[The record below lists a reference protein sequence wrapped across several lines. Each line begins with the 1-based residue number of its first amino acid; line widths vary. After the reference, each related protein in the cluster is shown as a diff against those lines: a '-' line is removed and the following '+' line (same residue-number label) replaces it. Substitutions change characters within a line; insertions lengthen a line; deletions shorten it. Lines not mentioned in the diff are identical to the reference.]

1 MSWTPDYPRTVPERR
16 PPGHRPRAPRWT
28 LGFDAPLSLV
38 TSDYLAL
45 QCAGPDDPAVGP
57 FLERVRACHT
67 GRDGADAPEAWE
79 LLSFTDEAGR
89 HNLVHLGY
97 WRDATAHAR
106 WLATAPLPRWFA
118 ELDAAAVPFG
128 AWHEVVQVPLDRVE
142 TIYSDPR
149 RAFGL
154 AACPGTRRESM
165 TVNGYFGAARDRLP
179 LSAIDPLE
187 AAGPH
192 RRRARPA
199 ASEGRRLRAEC
210 GHNTAVI
217 RSGQYWQQAEGEQL
231 ADYTEAL
238 EPKLMAGMAHLREAA
253 DAEGTLSLR
262 VMTSLDRE
270 TLRPLRETSVLGH
283 FHTLA
288 ALEGWAAGHATHAA
302 IYEHAIAK
310 NRQYGEARTVVTWHE
325 VFVLPRTAA
334 FAYVNCH
341 PATGI
346 LPYATS
352 VLAVEPD
359 GPAGDSP
366 AAYGG

>member
-1 MSWTPDYPRTVPERR
+1 MNWTPDYPRTVPERR
-16 PPGHRPRAPRWT
+16 PPGHQPRAPRWT

-45 QCAGPDDPAVGP
+45 QCTGPDDAAVGP

-79 LLSFTDEAGR
+79 LLAFTDEAGR

-192 RRRARPA
+192 LRRARPA

-217 RSGQYWQQAEGEQL
+217 RSGQYWQDAEGEQL
-231 ADYTEAL
+231 ADYTGAL
-238 EPKLMAGMAHLREAA
+238 EPKLMAGMAHLREES

-366 AAYGG
+366 APYGG

>member
-1 MSWTPDYPRTVPERR
+1 M
-16 PPGHRPRAPRWT
+16 
-28 LGFDAPLSLV
+28 

-97 WRDATAHAR
+97 WRDATSHAR

-179 LSAIDPLE
+179 SPRSTRW
-187 AAGPH
+187 
-192 RRRARPA
+192 RRRSR
-199 ASEGRRLRAEC
+199 
-210 GHNTAVI
+210 T
-217 RSGQYWQQAEGEQL
+217 
-231 ADYTEAL
+231 
-238 EPKLMAGMAHLREAA
+238 
-253 DAEGTLSLR
+253 
-262 VMTSLDRE
+262 
-270 TLRPLRETSVLGH
+270 
-283 FHTLA
+283 
-288 ALEGWAAGHATHAA
+288 AAGHA
-302 IYEHAIAK
+302 
-310 NRQYGEARTVVTWHE
+310 RPP
-325 VFVLPRTAA
+325 PR
-334 FAYVNCH
+334 
-341 PATGI
+341 G
-346 LPYATS
+346 
-352 VLAVEPD
+352 
-359 GPAGDSP
+359 AGCAPS
-366 AAYGG
+366 AGTTRR

>member
-1 MSWTPDYPRTVPERR
+1 MSWTPDYPRTVHERR

-28 LGFDAPLSLV
+28 LGFDAPLSLA
-38 TSDYLAL
+38 TSDYPAL
-45 QCAGPDDPAVGP
+45 QCAGPDDPAAGP

-97 WRDATAHAR
+97 WRDATSHAR
-106 WLATAPLPRWFA
+106 WLATTPLPRRLA
-118 ELDAAAVPFG
+118 ELDAAVPFG

-142 TIYSDPR
+142 RIHSDPR
-149 RAFGL
+149 RAVGL
-154 AACPGTRRESM
+154 AACPGTRRESR
-165 TVNGYFGAARDRLP
+165 TVNGHVGAARDRLP
-179 LSAIDPLE
+179 LSATDPLE

-192 RRRARPA
+192 RHRARPA

-210 GHNTAVI
+210 GHHTAVI
-217 RSGQYWQQAEGEQL
+217 RSGRYWQRAEGEQL
-231 ADYTEAL
+231 ADYT
-238 EPKLMAGMAHLREAA
+238 
-253 DAEGTLSLR
+253 D
-262 VMTSLDRE
+262 
-270 TLRPLRETSVLGH
+270 
-283 FHTLA
+283 
-288 ALEGWAAGHATHAA
+288 ALEGWAAGHATYAA

-352 VLAVEPD
+352 LPAVEPD
-359 GPAGDSP
+359 SP
-366 AAYGG
+366 APYGG

>member
-28 LGFDAPLSLV
+28 LGFDAPASLV

-67 GRDGADAPEAWE
+67 GRDGGDAPEAWE
-79 LLSFTDEAGR
+79 LLAFTDEAGR

-97 WRDATAHAR
+97 WRDATSHAR
-106 WLATAPLPRWFA
+106 WLDTAPLPRWFA

-165 TVNGYFGAARDRLP
+165 TMNGYFGAARDRLP
-179 LSAIDPLE
+179 VSAIDPLE
-187 AAGPH
+187 AAAPH

-217 RSGQYWQQAEGEQL
+217 RSGQYWQNAEGEQL

-238 EPKLMAGMAHLREAA
+238 EPKLMAGMAHLREQA

-359 GPAGDSP
+359 VPAGNSP
-366 AAYGG
+366 APYGG